1 MHLLHNHASDSP
13 SCCSGNVDAEQLN
26 RSFAIAVLLNIA
38 LVVCE
43 AAGGFL
49 SGSVA
54 LLADAGHN
62 LSDVA
67 GLILAWGAHWLR
79 GRGGGQ
85 RWTYGLRSFTILAAT
100 LNAILIVVA
109 IIGVAIESTRRLF
122 EPTEVAEIPVLLVA
136 LVAAVLNFATAR
148 LLSGN
153 SDDLNV
159 RGAYLHMLA
168 DAAVS
173 VAVVIGAVLIMVTD
187 WNWIDPGI
195 SLAICVLLSIG
206 TWRLL
211 RESTAMLLNA
221 APSSLDLGDIATSLG
236 SSPEVASV
244 DDLHVWSVSTT
255 ELALTARL
263 CCPGLSGPQQDEL
276 LKELHQNLFDDFGIR
291 HSTIEVNHDSQTQE
305 GCVLSP
311 KEAENATLEP

>member
-1 MHLLHNHASDSP
+1 MHLLHNHSSDSS
-13 SCCSGNVDAEQLN
+13 SCCSGNIDARKLN
-26 RSFAIAVLLNIA
+26 RSFAIAVVLNIA
-38 LVVCE
+38 LVICE

-79 GRGGGQ
+79 GQGGGQ

-100 LNAILIVVA
+100 LNSVLIVVA
-109 IIGVAIESTRRLF
+109 IIGVAIESTRRLID
-122 EPTEVAEIPVLLVA
+122 PTEVAELPVLCVA
-136 LVAAVLNFATAR
+136 LVAALLNFATAR

-153 SDDLNV
+153 TDDLNV
-159 RGAYLHMLA
+159 QGAYLHMMA

-173 VAVVIGAVLIMVTD
+173 LAVVIGAALIMLTD

-195 SLAICVLLSIG
+195 SLAICILLSIG

-211 RESTAMLLNA
+211 RESTSMLMNA
-221 APSSLDLGDIATSLG
+221 APSGLDLQDIATFLG
-236 SSPEVASV
+236 SSPEVTSV
-244 DDLHVWSVSTT
+244 DDLHVWSISTT
-255 ELALTARL
+255 EIALTARI
-263 CCPGLSGPQQDEL
+263 CCPQLSGPGQDEL
-276 LKELHQNLFDDFGIR
+276 LRELHERLSNDFGIH
-291 HSTIEVNHDSQTQE
+291 HSTIEVTHDSDGQE
-305 GCVLSP
+305 GCALTSKSVESMS
-311 KEAENATLEP
+311 